1 MSQLNMFSDE
11 KVLLP
16 VNDPKAVEQ
25 VNGLIVLENY
35 VSLEEHAQILRS
47 IDNEIWLNDL
57 KRRVQHYGFKYN
69 YKSRSIDHGMYIG
82 ALPTW
87 SQQLCNRLVNDKLI
101 NYLPD
106 QIIVNEYLPGQGIAN
121 HIDCEPCFND
131 TIISLSLI
139 SSCVMDIINKDYPNR
154 RLELLL
160 PPRSLVVLSDEAR
173 YRWTHG
179 IASRRVDE
187 FNGQKVIRE
196 RRISLTFRK
205 VILRDGETADSCS
218 V

>member
-1 MSQLNMFSDE
+1 MSQLEMFSNE
-11 KVLLP
+11 R
-16 VNDPKAVEQ
+16 VNPTNHLQVVEM
-25 VNGLIVLENY
+25 VSGLRFLENY
-35 VSLEEHAQILRS
+35 VNQPEHDLILSS
-47 IDNEIWLNDL
+47 IDGEPWLNDL

-82 ALPTW
+82 QLPDWSNAL
-87 SQQLCNRLVNDKLI
+87 CRRLLADRLI
-101 NYLPD
+101 SYLPD
-106 QIIVNEYLPGQGIAN
+106 QIIVNEYFPGQGIAN

-139 SSCVMDIINKDYPNR
+139 STCVMDIINKEDPTK

-160 PPRSLVVLSDEAR
+160 PPRSLVVLSGEAR

-179 IASRRVDE
+179 IAGRRVDE
-187 FNGQKVIRE
+187 FNGVKIVRE

-205 VILRDGETADSCS
+205 VILNGRDKGNCMI